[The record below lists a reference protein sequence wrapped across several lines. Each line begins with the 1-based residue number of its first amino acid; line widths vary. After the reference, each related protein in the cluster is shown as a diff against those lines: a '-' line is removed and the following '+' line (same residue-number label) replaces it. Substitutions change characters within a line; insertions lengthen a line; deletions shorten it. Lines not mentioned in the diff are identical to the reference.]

1 MARGRRIAEG
11 IAVELSDVISDERI
25 DARLAHIIAAKHKG
39 LHEEAL
45 IGKAFESLFRELCG
59 QQAPLIPTGEQ
70 ILAPFAFVSNLAG
83 ALLALELARFDSG
96 RRFEDGKNY
105 LFISPWSPPYSFVRR
120 TRPRLPECG
129 FCARP
134 ATPEALESVWPVMK
148 AG

>member
-1 MARGRRIAEG
+1 MFAGDNVCQAR
-11 IAVELSDVISDERI
+11 V
-25 DARLAHIIAAKHKG
+25 DARLLVDQLVDIAGAIG
-39 LHEEAL
+39 VATL
-45 IGKAFESLFRELCG
+45 IGKAFDSLFRELCA
-59 QQAPLIPTGEQ
+59 QQALLTPSGEQ

-105 LFISPWSPPYSFVRR
+105 LFISPWSPPYSFMRR
-120 TRPRLPECG
+120 TRRRLKDCE

-134 ATPEALESVWPVMK
+134 ATHEALAFVWPEMK